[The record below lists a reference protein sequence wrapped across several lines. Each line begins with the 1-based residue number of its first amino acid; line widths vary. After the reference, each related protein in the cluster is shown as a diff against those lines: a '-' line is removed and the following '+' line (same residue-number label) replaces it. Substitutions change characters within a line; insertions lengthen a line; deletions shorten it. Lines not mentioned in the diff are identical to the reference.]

1 MSTETDPRTD
11 EQLAADPQAFDAKLT
26 GLYEAWQK
34 ASDARDRAWSQIH
47 EAAGDRRDY
56 RGRGRA
62 WGRTHSEVE
71 QTVRQMAA
79 HGEPLPLG
87 MNRRLTAGDLL
98 VAEIEAESALAS
110 AMLAVQAMEAIYRTA
125 PWQRFFPCTNR
136 DGHIHATYRDCS
148 SVGWDTPMAW
158 RPDLSGLTV
167 DEAVA
172 KLGPALCSI
181 CFPLAPVEQKSM
193 TLGQVEQER
202 TRAEREAAAAARQ
215 AKKDAKELT
224 GAEQFRTAGQYS
236 DRVTTVAR
244 CKEIIRKAVEAVVE
258 LEWINSPERERDM
271 QADADQLARMRQN
284 RADRLAELATD
295 ANRAKLVLMARE
307 AEHKGWGAT
316 DEAIAQ
322 MQANKL
328 KSARKE
334 WGLA

>member
-1 MSTETDPRTD
+1 VSTETDPRTD